1 VAISRELEAFLRE
14 VSVRAFRIARITLR
28 DDADSYD
35 AVQEAMIRMA
45 SRYADR
51 DAKEWPP
58 LFHAIL
64 RNCVHDEQRRRRS
77 RGTLIDWLTR
87 LAGKDDETAPPQW
100 LASVPGPDAELQ
112 TDQELVRLERALSE
126 LPARQREAFLLRS
139 VEELDVAQTAKV
151 MRCSEGS
158 VKTHYSRAVHALR
171 DKLGE
176 S

>member
-1 VAISRELEAFLRE
+1 VAISREFEAFLRE

-45 SRYADR
+45 GRYAYR
-51 DAKEWPP
+51 DPKQWPP

-64 RNCVHDEQRRRRS
+64 RNCIHDEQRRRRS
-77 RGTLIDWLTR
+77 RGSLLGWLAGF
-87 LAGKDDETAPPQW
+87 AGKDEEAAAPEW
-100 LASVPGPDAELQ
+100 LASVRGPDEDVQ
-112 TDQELVRLERALSE
+112 TDQEMIRLEQALAG

-158 VKTHYSRAVHALR
+158 VKTHYSRALHALR